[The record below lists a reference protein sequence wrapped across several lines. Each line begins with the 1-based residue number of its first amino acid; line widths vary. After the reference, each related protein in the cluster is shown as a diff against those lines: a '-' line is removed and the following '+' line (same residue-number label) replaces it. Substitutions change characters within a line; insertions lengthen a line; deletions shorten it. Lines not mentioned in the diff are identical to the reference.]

1 MASTAP
7 STQPR
12 LPLFYNSL
20 VPLSPA
26 LHRNLSL
33 ADELSID
40 FARTAHAVP
49 LTVEEFVIAQRF
61 YPIVFAPGDPGT
73 PLALLGLTEGE
84 NLFMDADGEW
94 KEGTYV
100 PAYIRRYPFMLARLN
115 PQAQELSLC
124 FDDKSPGFSTGEAEG
139 NLFEGDGPS
148 PRTKDILK
156 FCEQFEIAIQR
167 TRLFMDELKELD
179 LLQPG
184 EATIQTG
191 DTPQASFKGFLMVN
205 EQKLQELR
213 GDQHRKLVKSAGL
226 GFIYA
231 HLFSLSH
238 MRDMF
243 ALRAAPQQ
251 A

>member
-1 MASTAP
+1 MATTAP
-7 STQPR
+7 SAQPR

-33 ADELSID
+33 ADELPID
-40 FARTAHAVP
+40 FARTTHAVP

-94 KEGTYV
+94 KEGTYI

-124 FDDKSPGFSTGEAEG
+124 FDDKSPGFTAGEEPG
-139 NLFEGDGPS
+139 NLFDGDGPS
-148 PRTKDILK
+148 GRTKDILK

-167 TRLFMDELKELD
+167 TRMFMEELKEHD

-184 EATIQTG
+184 EATIQAG
-191 DTPQASFKGFLMVN
+191 DTPQASFKGFMMVN

-243 ALRAAPQQ
+243 AQRAAPQQ